1 MSATITAELIENK
14 RVLLR
19 ADLNLPTV
27 DGEIVSLARWQKI
40 LPTINQILAYK
51 PTKLIIAS
59 HYGQPKG
66 VDERFSLIHIHKKI
80 KCDLPD
86 MQFIKEIKA
95 SDAPGKVFLLENVRF
110 DHREKEVNNEL
121 INTYLTHVDTVV
133 FDAFSVGHRPHAS
146 VCGLMLQAKSYVFG
160 PLFEAEKKAIDQAM
174 HGADPRLAIIS
185 GAKITSK
192 LVVIKKMLAWA
203 DSVIVGGAIANT
215 LLKAKGIDM
224 GQSLI
229 DHSALDIAEKLINT
243 AGNKLILPI
252 DGIDQD
258 GCRHDFDAPL
268 PGSTKLLDIGSKTC
282 LEYAKYIDKAK
293 TIIWNGP
300 MGYYENPKF
309 RQGTQAVA
317 LAVAGSQAH
326 SIVGGGDSI
335 AAINDLDIDN
345 QFNYV
350 STSGGAFIHYI
361 AHGSLPVLDAAQSNR
376 IHANVEEAIS

>member
-1 MSATITAELIENK
+1 MS
-14 RVLLR
+14 V
-19 ADLNLPTV
+19 
-27 DGEIVSLARWQKI
+27 
-40 LPTINQILAYK
+40 
-51 PTKLIIAS
+51 LIIE
-59 HYGQPKG
+59 G
-66 VDERFSLIHIHKKI
+66 
-80 KCDLPD
+80 
-86 MQFIKEIKA
+86 
-95 SDAPGKVFLLENVRF
+95 
-110 DHREKEVNNEL
+110 VNNEL

-146 VCGLMLQAKSYVFG
+146 VCGLMLQKQKSYVFG

-293 TIIWNGP
+293 P
-300 MGYYENPKF
+300 LF
-309 RQGTQAVA
+309 GTDRWDITRIQNSGKVRKPLLWRLLDHRHIQL
-317 LAVAGSQAH
+317 LAVEIQ
-326 SIVGGGDSI
+326 
-335 AAINDLDIDN
+335 L
-345 QFNYV
+345 QL
-350 STSGGAFIHYI
+350 STI
-361 AHGSLPVLDAAQSNR
+361 
-376 IHANVEEAIS
+376 